1 MTVPYPLVEQRN
13 LAPVPP
19 RRLLGPRRTRVI
31 EEIPPTNA
39 GQRLIYRVDGDFV
52 LDNTALP
59 LDSPSVI
66 DATHVSVVDVSSDV
80 EVFVDLDIPSKDA
93 DKFTMQLTFVCTVT
107 DPIAVVRHG
116 SPSAASAL
124 RAYIKSHHRIF
135 ELGLD
140 HPLAEINTARR
151 KLNAQVKAFTTVE
164 PPSIVG
170 VSVELA
176 SVEVLTP
183 AEVREFEQSMRQEEQ
198 QHRIA
203 FGRQRHEQVLQ
214 HDKAEFEQVVASGAQ
229 RAELERDADLRGYQR
244 YQFIEQT
251 RTVPKDALSALTNAY
266 TVGDISAKELADQ
279 VTSLESE
286 RLEHERTQ
294 AQERLES
301 ERADRKERLD
311 WKRESKR
318 LKWEAHRADSTEE
331 WQYRRRELEI
341 EREGELRDRTWARE
355 DLALD
360 REDKRRE
367 LEAKIEIV
375 RELAQ
380 RGYLD
385 TANVN
390 LEKVVNNM
398 LAGARDQ
405 SAQETDELAELKP
418 PPELKTGENDETR
431 GDSEE
436 REEDVH

>member
-1 MTVPYPLVEQRN
+1 MTMPYPIVEQRR
-13 LAPVPP
+13 LVPPPP
-19 RRLLGPRRTRVI
+19 RRLLGPRRTRGI
-31 EEIPPTNA
+31 DEIPATNA
-39 GQRLIYRVDGDFV
+39 GQRLVYRVDGEFV
-52 LDNTALP
+52 LDNAALP
-59 LDSPSVI
+59 LDSPTVL

-80 EVFVDLDIPSKDA
+80 EVFVELDIPSKDA
-93 DKFTMQLTFVCTVT
+93 DKFTMQLTFVCTVI
-107 DPIAVVRHG
+107 DPIAVVRQG

-124 RAYIKSHHRIF
+124 RAHVKSHHRIF

-140 HPLAEINTARR
+140 HALAEINVARR

-164 PPSIVG
+164 PPTIIG

-183 AEVREFEQSMRQEEQ
+183 AEVVEFEQSMRRQDQ
-198 QHRIA
+198 QHRIE
-203 FGRQRHEQVLQ
+203 FGKQRSAQVLE
-214 HDKAEFEQVVASGAQ
+214 HDKAEFAQVTAAEAQ

-244 YQFIEQT
+244 YQFTEQ
-251 RTVPKDALSALTNAY
+251 RRVVADDALSALTHAY
-266 TVGDISAKELADQ
+266 TVGDISAKELADR
-279 VTSLESE
+279 VTGLETE
-286 RLEHERTQ
+286 RLEYERTQ
-294 AQERLES
+294 AQERLEH
-301 ERADRKERLD
+301 ERADRREQLD

-318 LKWEAHRADSTEE
+318 LKWEAYRADTAEE
-331 WQYRRRELEI
+331 WRYRQRELEI
-341 EREGELRDRTWARE
+341 KREDGQQSRKWERE
-355 DLALD
+355 DLAFA

-398 LAGARDQ
+398 LAGTRDQ
-405 SAQETDELAELKP
+405 AGPDSEELTELTP
-418 PPELKTGENDETR
+418 PPELKAAENDEAP
-431 GDSEE
+431 GDVEE